1 MYIIISNEQSCVRYY
16 DKHFTWIISFI
27 FHDTQ
32 YYHLHSINRE
42 AEVHSV

>member
-1 MYIIISNEQSCVRYY
+1 MNNHVSDIMIST
-16 DKHFTWIISFI
+16 FTWIISFI

-42 AEVHSV
+42 AEIHSV